1 MPSHGN
7 EVKFDFLEGKT
18 HSCLRLKREQLF
30 CHKIKS
36 AILGHH
42 KQKKK
47 KYPARN
53 IAFALSD
60 IRVGFPHAE
69 NFPRSPAHTTV
80 FSYPSIFNK
89 LFVPGLSLFL
99 IRAEL
104 RRYSWQGFAS
114 TNGKISIKGI
124 SGKGTEDRGADDNAE
139 DGCSLLSSGS
149 VCPDGAATHKMSRV
163 H

>member
-1 MPSHGN
+1 MG
-7 EVKFDFLEGKT
+7 ET

-47 KYPARN
+47 KKYPARN

-60 IRVGFPHAE
+60 IRVGFPHTG

-99 IRAEL
+99 ICAEL
-104 RRYSWQGFAS
+104 RCYSWQGFAS

-124 SGKGTEDRGADDNAE
+124 SGKGTVDRGADDNAA
-139 DGCSLLSSGS
+139 DGCSLLSSGC
-149 VCPDGAATHKMSRV
+149 VWPDGAATDKMSRI